1 MSQRLRIATRTAAR
15 AACFALAAAAP
26 VIWLASPVPANSLS
40 REAPA
45 AARPAGPATAPAVAG
60 EPWTVRGHLPPEQF
74 VIQSHRGA
82 GDLAPENTLEAFELG
97 WKMGTYP
104 ESDLRTTKDGVI
116 VTFHDENF
124 SRVVRGAD
132 EALKK
137 KGVADLTWDELSKLD
152 VSGFKSEQFHTHRVI
167 KVSQAFEQMTGKP
180 DRHLYMDIKNVDL
193 AQLAKEV
200 KAHKVER
207 QVVLASTKYDL
218 IRKWKALVPE
228 SDTLHWMGGT
238 EDVLRKRIE
247 DLKKMNFADI
257 TQLQVHAKPKP
268 GVDPAAAD
276 PFTPSDAFL
285 REVGEELRRRKIV
298 FQSLPWGSDD
308 VRAYWKLLD
317 LGVMSFATDR
327 PDVTKEAVRRYY
339 AGEGN
344 PAGGGK
350 PAAGKAQKTGEKADK
365 VGGGEGR

>member
-1 MSQRLRIATRTAAR
+1 MTHKLQMTRRTPASRGLAVW
-15 AACFALAAAAP
+15 AACLAATAGVGTGTA
-26 VIWLASPVPANSLS
+26 LRA
-40 REAPA
+40 APA
-45 AARPAGPATAPAVAG
+45 AAAADAPAAKAPAGQPAAAAAG
-60 EPWTVRGHLPPEQF
+60 PWTIRGHLPPEQF

-82 GDLAPENTLEAFELG
+82 GDLSEENTLEAFELG
-97 WKMGTYP
+97 WKLGTYP

-124 SRVVRGAD
+124 ARVVRGAD

-137 KGVADLTWDELSKLD
+137 KGVADLTFDELLKLD
-152 VSGFKSEQFHTHRVI
+152 VGGYKGEQFKGRRVTR
-167 KVSQAFEQMTGKP
+167 VSQAFERMTGKP
-180 DRHLYMDIKNVDL
+180 ERHLYMDIKNVDL
-193 AQLAKEV
+193 EQLAKEV
-200 KAHKVER
+200 RAAKVER
-207 QVVLASTKYDL
+207 QVILASTKYDI

-228 SDTLHWMGGT
+228 SGTLHWMGGT
-238 EDVLRKRIE
+238 EEALRKRI
-247 DLKKMNFADI
+247 DALKKTGFADI

-268 GVDPAAAD
+268 GVDPAAVD
-276 PFTPSDAFL
+276 PFVPSDAFL
-285 REVGEELRRRKIV
+285 REVGEELRPRGIV

-344 PAGGGK
+344 AAGGQSGGAA
-350 PAAGKAQKTGEKADK
+350 PAGKA
-365 VGGGEGR
+365 GGAGGR